1 MGTVAHSSDEV
12 VAYINN
18 WTNFSSIIVLD
29 GVQFSLLNCD
39 SNPEACQAPTIGATL
54 GTSSASS
61 TALSISLGVLISA
74 FVTITLFSIVAGVVI
89 YTLKKRAR
97 KRAR

>member
-1 MGTVAHSSDEV
+1 MGTVTHSSDEV
-12 VAYINN
+12 VTYIDN

-39 SNPEACQAPTIGATL
+39 SNPEACEAPTIGTTA
-54 GTSSASS
+54 TSSASL

-89 YTLKKRAR
+89 YILKKRAGR
-97 KRAR
+97 RAR

>member
-1 MGTVAHSSDEV
+1 MGTVTHSSDEV
-12 VAYINN
+12 VTYIDN

-39 SNPEACQAPTIGATL
+39 SNPEACQAPTIGATE
-54 GTSSASS
+54 TPSAPS

-89 YTLKKRAR
+89 YILKKRAGR
-97 KRAR
+97 RAR